1 LPKQNILDKDA
12 RDSKE
17 YQIMIIADAYSKVKE
32 NDFETFKRI
41 CSDKFVSF
49 IEKTNQDTLIEML
62 QYELL

>member
-1 LPKQNILDKDA
+1 
-12 RDSKE
+12 
-17 YQIMIIADAYSKVKE
+17 MIIADAYSKVKE